1 LRDAPGA
8 DARARE
14 ARVDIAGWLREL
26 GLGQY
31 EPAFREND
39 IDFEML
45 RSLTIEDLRD
55 LGIASIAIAAG
66 CSMRSRRCPPRPRR
80 DLRPLRSRPAPNAAS

>member
-26 GLGQY
+26 RLGQY

-39 IDFEML
+39 IDFEVL

-55 LGIASIAIAAG
+55 LGIASIGHRRRLLDAIKTLPAETAPRSAAAEVA
-66 CSMRSRRCPPRPRR
+66 
-80 DLRPLRSRPAPNAAS
+80 PAGTS